1 MPNITRRA
9 LAAGALAALA
19 APALAQEV
27 LPNRPITIIVPWP
40 AGGPTDAFARVLAQK
55 MSADTGRSFV
65 VDNRGG
71 AAGTI
76 GMLAAARAR
85 PDGTTIVITPNS
97 TYAIAHHIYPV
108 QYSQERDFVGIGVLA
123 TSPLFIM
130 VPARAPYRT
139 LGDYIAA
146 ARRPNHD
153 MTYAN
158 SGVGATSHLAVE
170 LFMQTAGIEI
180 TEVGYRGGGPALQ
193 AVLAGETGM
202 LVLPTA
208 AAMPL
213 IASGELRALAAT
225 TRERSPYAPDVPTF
239 QELGFPGFEVVEQI
253 AMLAPAATPQP
264 ILRRL
269 NAVAAAALRAP
280 DMAPRWQAM
289 GVTVQ
294 AQPIEEWPASFQA
307 ENAKWRDF
315 IRARNIRIQ

>member
-1 MPNITRRA
+1 LNRPTRRTLLTGA
-9 LAAGALAALA
+9 ASLLAM
-19 APALAQEV
+19 PALAQEE
-27 LPNRPITIIVPWP
+27 LPSRPITVIVPWP
-40 AGGPTDAFARVLAQK
+40 PGGPTDAFARVLSQR
-55 MSADTGRSFV
+55 MSQDTGRNFV

-76 GMLAAARAR
+76 GMQVAARAR

-97 TYAIAHHIYPV
+97 TFAIAHHIYPI
-108 QYSQERDFVGIGVLA
+108 QYNQERDFVGVGLLA
-123 TSPLFIM
+123 SSPLFIM

-139 LGDYIAA
+139 LQDYIAA
-146 ARRPNHD
+146 ARQPNHR

-170 LFMQTAGIEI
+170 LFMQTAGITIE
-180 TEVGYRGGGPALQ
+180 EVGYRGGGPALQ

-213 IASGELRALAAT
+213 IASGDLRALAAT
-225 TRERSPYAPDVPTF
+225 TRERSRYAPDVPTF
-239 QELGFPGFEVVEQI
+239 QELGFAGFEVVEQI
-253 AMLAPAATPQP
+253 AMLAPAGTPEP

-289 GVTVQ
+289 GVTVE
-294 AQPIEEWPASFQA
+294 AQPFDAWPAFFAA

-315 IRARNIRIQ
+315 IRARNIRVQ